1 MARHDIAQLK
11 ERLPLADLIGT
22 VVDLKKNGSELKG
35 LCPFHK
41 EKTPSFGVAFG
52 SGREFYYC
60 AGCGA
65 GGDHIQFIQDY
76 YQLEFPEAL
85 NRFAELA
92 GGGSALANDNVAQ
105 RHGKMKARKVDEWK
119 LAVAPRDEPA
129 PKKLGVRRGDDWTD
143 QPVVA
148 AWPYRDPDG
157 DLYAYACRVEFAKP
171 DGTIGKDVIPVC
183 WKTNTVTGEQK
194 WRQGALPEPRLL
206 YGTELLYA
214 APDANVILVEGE
226 KAADAGRRLLADY
239 PVVVLTWPGGC
250 KAVDKALW
258 KLLAGRKIVGW
269 PDCDSQAYA
278 DNHPQAGQLKPYD
291 EQPGMG
297 AMLRIAELTAK
308 HKAAM
313 RIVAVPHP
321 GGEWP
326 NGYDLADLEADGWTG
341 AQVMEYLKAHIATP
355 EQILDL
361 ARAADIAEP
370 MADDVP
376 LSSYEQYDVPANDND
391 LPLPDYH
398 YSEDEKRPTRPPE
411 QRPFRIL
418 GWDRGRAF
426 YLPDGIPQVTALA
439 PGQHTKLNLMQLAN
453 LLYWKDN
460 FPAEKRSGDGI
471 NWDLAA
477 DAIMQQAQRI
487 GIWDPELIRGRGA
500 WWDRGKWAV
509 HLGNR
514 VVLGT
519 PDGDAEEFNL
529 RDAPSSFVY
538 EAGKPIKLS
547 FSNPLANSDS
557 VKLVQI
563 CERLRWERPIS
574 GKLLA
579 GWVFLAPIC
588 GAIGWRPHIWITGGA
603 GSGKTTVMVDII
615 GRCLEGPAL
624 KVEGDTSEAGIRQ
637 ALLHDARPVVFDEFE
652 SERKK
657 AAERVEDVLA
667 MVTRASSETGADLL
681 KGGADGRAAS
691 FKTRAMFAFASI
703 GVNLRQHA
711 ARTRVTVLGLYG
723 EPETPESLAEFKE
736 MKTNLLD
743 TLTEEYIQKLQAR
756 AIRMIPVI
764 RHNAQVFAEAAALA
778 LKDRRM
784 GDQIGTLLA
793 GAYGL
798 HSTGMISREKAV
810 EWIERQDWDEVKE
823 TSEGNDEAMCLRHIL
838 SHIVRVEASQ
848 GGVKSRSVAELI
860 AKAVNFQGKD
870 MKSDYEI
877 SVEEAKGTL
886 LRIGI
891 YAGERQNDGVKVVRI
906 ASGHRE
912 MKRVLQDTSW
922 SESYPRT
929 LQRIQGAGKLD
940 ARKFGTVSFRC
951 TELLVA
957 DILG

>member
-11 ERLPLADLIGT
+11 DRLPLADLIGD
-22 VVDLKKNGSELKG
+22 VVDLKKNGKEFKG

-41 EKTPSFGVAFG
+41 EKTPSFGVFHA
-52 SGREFYYC
+52 SGREAYYC

-76 YQLEFPEAL
+76 WQLDFNEAL
-85 NRFAELA
+85 DRLAELA
-92 GGGSALANDNVAQ
+92 GGGTAVANDNAKQ
-105 RHGKMKARKVDEWK
+105 RHGKVKQFRAVEWK
-119 LAVAPRDEPA
+119 HGIAPAGAKPPSTLNVNRDGEWIEQ
-129 PKKLGVRRGDDWTD
+129 K
-143 QPVVA
+143 VVA
-148 AWPYRDPDG
+148 AWPYCDLDG
-157 DLYAYACRVEFAKP
+157 NVHAYTCRVEFKKP
-171 DGTIGKDVIPVC
+171 DGSIGKDVIPVC
-183 WKTNTVTGEQK
+183 WKTNTETGEQRFK
-194 WRQGALPEPRLL
+194 QGALPEPRML
-206 YGTELLYA
+206 YGLELIDVSDA
-214 APDANVILVEGE
+214 ARAANIILVEGE

-239 PVVVLTWPGGC
+239 PVIVMTWPGGC

-258 KLLAGRKIVGW
+258 MALTGRKIVGW

-278 DNHPQAGQLKPYD
+278 ENHPQAGQLKAYH

-297 AMLRIAELTAK
+297 AMLRIAELTA
-308 HKAAM
+308 ATSAGM
-313 RIVAVPHP
+313 RIVAVPRP

-341 AQVMEYLKAHIATP
+341 AQVMEYLKQHIATP
-355 EQILDL
+355 EQIIEMSTVVETDGPHIDDAPPLDHYENY
-361 ARAADIAEP
+361 DHQF
-370 MADDVP
+370 DD
-376 LSSYEQYDVPANDND
+376 PANDNA
-391 LPLPDYH
+391 PPAEEY
-398 YSEDEKRPTRPPE
+398 EPRPTRPPE

-439 PGQHTKLNLMQLAN
+439 PGQHTKLNLLQLAS

-460 FPAEKRSGDGI
+460 FQSEKRSGDGI

-477 DAIMQQAQRI
+477 DALIQQAQRI

-519 PDGDAEEFNL
+519 PDGQPEEFNL

-538 EAGKPIKLS
+538 EAGKPIKLA
-547 FSNPLANSDS
+547 FNDPLPNSES

-588 GAIGWRPHIWITGGA
+588 GAISWRPHVWITGGA

-615 GRCLEGPAL
+615 GRCLDGPAL

-723 EPETPESLAEFKE
+723 EPETPESLAEFKK

-743 TLTEEYIQKLQAR
+743 TLTETYIQQLQAR

-798 HSTGMISREKAV
+798 HSTGIISREKAV
-810 EWIERQDWDEVKE
+810 EWIERQNWDEITE

-838 SHIVRVEASQ
+838 SHIVRVETASA
-848 GGVKSRSVAELI
+848 GVKSRSVAELI
-860 AKAVNFQGKD
+860 AKAGGADGVR
-870 MKSDYEI
+870 DYEV
-877 SVEEAKGTL
+877 STDECKGTL
-886 LRIGI
+886 LRMGI
-891 YAGERQNDGVKVVRI
+891 MVGETQAGVKVVRI

-922 SESYPRT
+922 PESYPRT
-929 LQRIQGAGKLD
+929 LQRIKGAEKLA
-940 ARKFGTVSFRC
+940 ARKFGTVSYRC
-951 TELLVA
+951 TELRLEAVM
-957 DILG
+957 D

>member
-11 ERLPLADLIGT
+11 ERLPLADLIGD
-22 VVDLKKNGSELKG
+22 VVDLKKNGKEFKG

-41 EKTPSFGVAFG
+41 EKTPSFGVFYRD
-52 SGREFYYC
+52 GREGFFC
-60 AGCGA
+60 AGCGE
-65 GGDHIQFIQDY
+65 GGDHIEFIQKY
-76 YQLEFPEAL
+76 YQLDFPEAL
-85 NRFAELA
+85 DRFVELA
-92 GGGSALANDNVAQ
+92 GGMTATTNDNTPQ
-105 RHGKMKARKVDEWK
+105 RNGKAKQRPVNDWVPAIAPANVKAPSTLYVNRDGEWVEQK
-119 LAVAPRDEPA
+119 
-129 PKKLGVRRGDDWTD
+129 
-143 QPVVA
+143 VVA
-148 AWPYRDPDG
+148 AWPYRDLDG
-157 DLYAYACRVEFAKP
+157 NLLAYTCRVEHIKA
-171 DGTIGKDVIPVC
+171 DGSIGKDVIPVC

-194 WRQGALPEPRLL
+194 FKQGALAEPRLL
-206 YGTELLYA
+206 YGAELLA
-214 APDANVILVEGE
+214 AHPTHNIIMVEGE
-226 KAADAGRRLLADY
+226 KAADAGRRLLADF
-239 PVVVLTWPGGC
+239 PVIVMTWPGGC
-250 KAVDKALW
+250 KAVDKANW
-258 KLLAGRKIVGW
+258 ELLAGRKIVGW

-278 DNHPQAGQLKPYD
+278 ENHPQAGQLKAYD

-297 AMLRIAELTAK
+297 AMLRIAELTDK
-308 HKAAM
+308 HGATM
-313 RIVAVPHP
+313 RIVAIPGP

-341 AQVMEYLKAHIATP
+341 AQVMEYLKANIATP
-355 EQILDL
+355 EQILELSKAEDV
-361 ARAADIAEP
+361 AAP
-370 MADDVP
+370 MVDDVP
-376 LSSYEQYDVPANDND
+376 LEHYEEYDQHHGLPANDND
-391 LPLPDYH
+391 LPQARYDW
-398 YSEDEKRPTRPPE
+398 PTRPPE

-418 GWDRGRAF
+418 GWDRGRAY

-439 PGQHTKLNLMQLAN
+439 PGQHTKLNLLQLAS

-460 FPAEKRSGDGI
+460 FPAEKRSGDGT
-471 NWDLAA
+471 NWDMAA
-477 DAIMQQAQRI
+477 DALIQQAQRI

-519 PDGDAEEFNL
+519 PDGEPEEFNL

-547 FSNPLANSDS
+547 FNDPLGNSES

-588 GAIGWRPHIWITGGA
+588 GAISWRPHIWITGGA

-723 EPETPESLAEFKE
+723 EPETPESLAEFKQ

-743 TLTEEYIQKLQAR
+743 TLTENYIQQLQAR

-798 HSTGMISREKAV
+798 HSTGVISREKAV
-810 EWIERQDWDEVKE
+810 EWIERQNWDEITE
-823 TSEGNDEAMCLRHIL
+823 TTEGNDESMCLRHIL
-838 SHIVRVEASQ
+838 SHIVRVETAMH
-848 GGVKSRSVAELI
+848 GVKSRSVAELI
-860 AKAVNFQGKD
+860 AKAAALPNTKD
-870 MKSDYEI
+870 FEA
-877 SVEEAKGTL
+877 SVEECKSTL
-886 LRIGI
+886 LRMGI
-891 YAGERQNDGVKVVRI
+891 MVCERQQDNAKVIRI
-906 ASGHRE
+906 ASSHRE
-912 MKRVLQDTSW
+912 MKRVLQDTAW
-922 SESYPRT
+922 CESYPRT
-929 LQRIQGAGKLD
+929 LQRIQGAAKVES
-940 ARKFGTVSFRC
+940 RKIGNVSYRS

-957 DILG
+957 DVIG

>member
-1 MARHDIAQLK
+1 MARHDIASLK
-11 ERLPLADLIGT
+11 ERLPLADLIGD
-22 VVDLKKNGSELKG
+22 VVDLKKNGNEVKG

-41 EKTPSFGVAFG
+41 EKTPSFSVFFRD
-52 SGREFYYC
+52 GREGYYC

-76 YQLEFPEAL
+76 FHLEFPDAL

-92 GGGSALANDNVAQ
+92 GGGTSLVANDNAPQ
-105 RHGKMKARKVDEWK
+105 RHGKMKQFKVDEWK
-119 LAVAPRDEPA
+119 HAIAPANEPA
-129 PKKLGVRRGDDWTD
+129 PKVLHVNRDGEWIER
-143 QPVVA
+143 QVVA
-148 AWPYRDPDG
+148 AWPYRDLDG
-157 DLYAYACRVEFAKP
+157 NLHAYTCRVEFNKP
-171 DGTIGKDVIPVC
+171 DGSIGKDVIPVC
-183 WKTNTVTGEQK
+183 WKTNTATGEQRWK
-194 WRQGALPEPRLL
+194 QGALFEPRML
-206 YGTELLYA
+206 YGTEFIEA
-214 APDANVILVEGE
+214 SPDANIILVEGE

-239 PVVVLTWPGGC
+239 PFIVMTWPGGC

-258 KLLAGRKIVGW
+258 LTLHSRKIVGW

-278 DNHPQAGQLKPYD
+278 DNHPMAGQLKAYD

-297 AMLRIAELTAK
+297 AMLAIAGHVEK
-308 HKAAM
+308 HAAVM
-313 RIVAVPHP
+313 RIVEVPHP
-321 GGEWP
+321 GDDDCWP
-326 NGYDLADLEADGWTG
+326 NGYDFADLEADGWTG
-341 AQVMEYLKAHIATP
+341 EQVMQYLKDHLATP
-355 EQILDL
+355 DEI
-361 ARAADIAEP
+361 RASAVPVD
-370 MADDVP
+370 DVHQFHDVP
-376 LSSYEQYDVPANDND
+376 LEHYEEYDQHYDEPANDNA
-391 LPLPDYH
+391 PAPQRQ
-398 YSEDEKRPTRPPE
+398 ERPTRPPE
-411 QRPFRIL
+411 ERPFRIL

-426 YLPDGIPQVTALA
+426 YLPDGIPQVTALV
-439 PGQHTKLNLMQLAN
+439 PGQHTKLNLLQLAS

-460 FPAEKRSGDGI
+460 FPSEKRSGDGT
-471 NWDLAA
+471 NWDMAA
-477 DAIMQQAQRI
+477 DALIQQAQRI

-519 PDGDAEEFNL
+519 PDGEPEEFSL
-529 RDAPSSFVY
+529 RDAPSAFVY

-547 FSNPLANSDS
+547 FSDPLGNSDS

-615 GRCLEGPAL
+615 GRCLEGAAL

-723 EPETPESLAEFKE
+723 EPETPESLAEFKS

-743 TLTEEYIQKLQAR
+743 TLTENYIQQLQAR
-756 AIRMIPVI
+756 AIRMIPII

-798 HSTGMISREKAV
+798 HSSGVISREKAV
-810 EWIERQDWDEVKE
+810 EWIERQNWDEITE
-823 TSEGNDEAMCLRHIL
+823 TTEGNDEAMCLRHIL
-838 SHIVRVEASQ
+838 SHIVRVETAQ
-848 GGVKSRSVAELI
+848 GGPKSRSIAELL
-860 AKAVNFQGKD
+860 AKAAGLPETNEFEVSGTEC
-870 MKSDYEI
+870 KS
-877 SVEEAKGTL
+877 TL
-886 LRIGI
+886 LRMGI
-891 YAGERQNDGVKVVRI
+891 MLSKNAEQLPTIRI
-906 ASGHRE
+906 ASGHKE
-912 MKRVLQDTSW
+912 MKRVLAETSW

-929 LQRIQGAGKLD
+929 LQRLPGAEKLD
-940 ARKFGTVSFRC
+940 PRKFGNVSYRA
-951 TELLVA
+951 TELLISDV
-957 DILG
+957 LG

>member
-1 MARHDIAQLK
+1 MARHDIAKLK
-11 ERLPLADLIGT
+11 ERLPLADLIGD
-22 VVDLKKNGSELKG
+22 VVDLKKNGKEFKG

-41 EKTPSFGVAFG
+41 EKTPSFAVSFG

-65 GGDHIQFIQDY
+65 GGDHIQFIQEY
-76 YQLEFPEAL
+76 YQLDFPEAL
-85 NRFAELA
+85 ERFAELA
-92 GGGSALANDNVAQ
+92 GGGTAVANDNAKQ
-105 RHGKMKARKVDEWK
+105 RHGKVKQFKVDEWK
-119 LAVAPRDEPA
+119 HGVAPASAKPPTTLYVNRDGE
-129 PKKLGVRRGDDWTD
+129 WIE
-143 QPVVA
+143 QQVVA
-148 AWPYRDPDG
+148 AWPYKDLDG
-157 DLYAYACRVEFAKP
+157 NVLAYTCRVEFTKP
-171 DGTIGKDVIPVC
+171 DGSIGKDVIPVC
-183 WKTNTVTGEQK
+183 WKTNTATGEEK
-194 WRQGALPEPRLL
+194 FKQGALIEPRPL
-206 YGTELLYA
+206 YGMELIDVSDDARA
-214 APDANVILVEGE
+214 ANIILVEGE

-239 PVVVLTWPGGC
+239 PVIVMTWPGGC

-258 KLLAGRKIVGW
+258 MALTGRKIVGW

-278 DNHPQAGQLKPYD
+278 ENHPQAGQLKAYA

-297 AMLRIAELTAK
+297 AMMRIAQLTEQHGAT
-308 HKAAM
+308 M
-313 RIVAVPHP
+313 RIVAVPAP

-341 AQVMEYLKAHIATP
+341 EQVMAYLKENIATP
-355 EQILDL
+355 AEIFERSVAYAEQHQF
-361 ARAADIAEP
+361 EE
-370 MADDVP
+370 VP
-376 LSSYEQYDVPANDND
+376 LGEYEQYDHQFDDPANDNT
-391 LPLPDYH
+391 PPPR
-398 YSEDEKRPTRPPE
+398 EERPTRPPE

-426 YLPDGIPQVTALA
+426 YLPDGIPQVTALV
-439 PGQHTKLNLMQLAN
+439 PGQHTKLNLLQLAS

-460 FPAEKRSGDGI
+460 FPAEKRSGDGT
-471 NWDLAA
+471 NWDMAA
-477 DAIMQQAQRI
+477 DALIQQAQRI

-519 PDGDAEEFNL
+519 PDGEPEEFNL
-529 RDAPSSFVY
+529 RDAPSTFVY

-547 FSNPLANSDS
+547 FNDPLGNADS

-615 GRCLEGPAL
+615 GRCLDGPAL

-723 EPETPESLAEFKE
+723 EPETPESLAEFKL

-743 TLTEEYIQKLQAR
+743 TLTENYIQQLQAR

-798 HSTGMISREKAV
+798 HSTGVISREKAV
-810 EWIERQDWDEVKE
+810 EWIERQNWDEITE
-823 TSEGNDEAMCLRHIL
+823 TTEGNDEAMCLRHIL
-838 SHIVRVEASQ
+838 SHIVRVETAQ
-848 GGVKSRSVAELI
+848 HGVKSRSIAELV
-860 AKAVNFQGKD
+860 AKAAGLPGNK
-870 MKSDYEI
+870 DYEV
-877 SVEEAKGTL
+877 SGDECRGTL
-886 LRIGI
+886 LRMGI
-891 YAGERQNDGVKVVRI
+891 MATERDGVKVIRI

-912 MKRVLQDTSW
+912 MKRVLLETSW

-929 LQRIQGAGKLD
+929 LQRIKGAAKLD
-940 ARKFGTVSFRC
+940 ARKFGTVGYRC
-951 TELLVA
+951 TELAVA
-957 DILG
+957 DVMGD

>member
-1 MARHDIAQLK
+1 MARHDITKLK
-11 ERLPLADLIGT
+11 ERLPLADLIGD
-22 VVDLKKNGSELKG
+22 VVDLKKNGAEFKG

-41 EKTPSFGVAFG
+41 EKTPSFGVFYRD
-52 SGREFYYC
+52 GREGYYC

-65 GGDHIQFIQDY
+65 GGDHIEFIQQY
-76 YQLEFPEAL
+76 YQLDFTEAL
-85 NRFAELA
+85 DRFAELA
-92 GGGSALANDNVAQ
+92 GGASAATNDNAPQ
-105 RHGKMKARKVDEWK
+105 RNGKAKQRPVNDWVPAIAPANAKAPSTLYVNRDGEWVEQK
-119 LAVAPRDEPA
+119 
-129 PKKLGVRRGDDWTD
+129 
-143 QPVVA
+143 VVA
-148 AWPYRDPDG
+148 AWPYRDADG
-157 DLYAYACRVEFAKP
+157 NLHAYTCRVEHAKP
-171 DGTIGKDVIPVC
+171 DGSIGKDVIPVC
-183 WKTNTVTGEQK
+183 WKTNKTTGEQK
-194 WRQGALPEPRLL
+194 FKQGALPEPRLL
-206 YGTELLYA
+206 YGAELLA
-214 APDANVILVEGE
+214 ANPQHNIILVEGE
-226 KAADAGRRLLADY
+226 KAADAGRRLVEDAGV
-239 PVVVLTWPGGC
+239 PVLVLTWPGGC
-250 KAVDKALW
+250 KAVDKADW
-258 KLLAGRKIVGW
+258 SLLAGRKVVGW

-278 DNHPQAGQLKPYD
+278 DNHPQAGQLKEYD

-297 AMLRIAELTAK
+297 AMLAIAQRVQQHGAT
-308 HKAAM
+308 M
-313 RIVAVPHP
+313 RIVAVPGP
-321 GGEWP
+321 GGDWP

-341 AQVMEYLKAHIATP
+341 AQVMAYLKEKIATP
-355 EQILDL
+355 EQILDM
-361 ARAADIAEP
+361 AAAVPETAPLGDY
-370 MADDVP
+370 DD
-376 LSSYEQYDVPANDND
+376 YDLPANDND

-398 YSEDEKRPTRPPE
+398 YRDDERPTRPPE

-418 GWDRGRAF
+418 GWDRGRAY

-439 PGQHTKLNLMQLAN
+439 PGQHTKLNLLQLAS

-471 NWDLAA
+471 NWDMAA
-477 DAIMQQAQRI
+477 DALIQQAQRI

-519 PDGDAEEFNL
+519 PDGVAEEFTL

-547 FSNPLANSDS
+547 FNDPLGNSES

-588 GAIGWRPHIWITGGA
+588 GAISWRPHIWITGGA

-615 GRCLEGPAL
+615 GRCLDGPAL

-723 EPETPESLAEFKE
+723 EPETPESLAEFKQ

-743 TLTEEYIQKLQAR
+743 TLTENYIQQLQAR

-798 HSTGMISREKAV
+798 HSTGVISREKAV
-810 EWIERQDWDEVKE
+810 EWIERQNWDEITE
-823 TSEGNDEAMCLRHIL
+823 TTEGNDEAMCLRHIL
-838 SHIVRVEASQ
+838 SHIVRVETATV
-848 GGVKSRSVAELI
+848 GVKSRSVAELI
-860 AKAVNFQGKD
+860 AKAAALPGNK
-870 MKSDYEI
+870 DYEI
-877 SVEEAKGTL
+877 NGEEAKGTL
-886 LRIGI
+886 LRMGI
-891 YAGERQNDGVKVVRI
+891 MATDRDGVKVVRI
-906 ASGHRE
+906 ASGHKE
-912 MKRVLQDTSW
+912 IKRVLADTSW
-922 SESYPRT
+922 PESYPRT
-929 LQRIQGAGKLD
+929 LQRIKGAAKLD
-940 ARKFGTVSFRC
+940 ARKFGTVSYRC
-951 TELLVA
+951 TELAVG
-957 DILG
+957 DIMGD

>member
-1 MARHDIAQLK
+1 MARHDIAKLK
-11 ERLPLADLIGT
+11 ERLPLADLIGD
-22 VVDLKKNGSELKG
+22 VVDLKKNGTEFKG

-41 EKTPSFGVAFG
+41 EKTPSFGVFYRD
-52 SGREFYYC
+52 GREGFYC
-60 AGCGA
+60 AGCGE
-65 GGDHIQFIQDY
+65 GGDHIEFIQKY
-76 YQLEFPEAL
+76 YQMDFPEAL
-85 NRFAELA
+85 DRFAELA
-92 GGGSALANDNVAQ
+92 GGMSAATNDNTPQ
-105 RHGKMKARKVDEWK
+105 RNGKAKQRPVNDWVPAIAPDNAKAPTKLYVNRDGEWVEQK
-119 LAVAPRDEPA
+119 
-129 PKKLGVRRGDDWTD
+129 
-143 QPVVA
+143 VVA
-148 AWPYRDPDG
+148 AWPYRDAG
-157 DLYAYACRVEFAKP
+157 GSLHAYTCRVEHTKP
-171 DGTIGKDVIPVC
+171 DGSIGKDVIPVC
-183 WKTNTVTGEQK
+183 WKTNTATGEQK
-194 WRQGALPEPRLL
+194 FKQGALPEPRLL
-206 YGTELLYA
+206 YGAELLA
-214 APDANVILVEGE
+214 ANPQHNIILVEGE
-226 KAADAGRRLLADY
+226 KAADAGRRLLAGL
-239 PVVVLTWPGGC
+239 PVTVMTWPGGC
-250 KAVDKALW
+250 KAVDKAQW
-258 KLLAGRKIVGW
+258 QLLAGRKVVGW

-278 DNHPQAGQLKPYD
+278 ENHPQAGQLKAYD

-308 HKAAM
+308 HGATM
-313 RIVAVPHP
+313 RIVAVPLP
-321 GGEWP
+321 GHAQGWP

-341 AQVMEYLKAHIATP
+341 AMVMEYLKANIATP
-355 EQILDL
+355 EQI
-361 ARAADIAEP
+361 RETAAAPVPDE
-370 MADDVP
+370 VP
-376 LSSYEQYDVPANDND
+376 LADYDQFDYEAAANDND

-398 YSEDEKRPTRPPE
+398 YRDDERPTRPPE

-418 GWDRGRAF
+418 GWDRGRAY

-439 PGQHTKLNLMQLAN
+439 PGQHTKLNLLQLAS

-471 NWDLAA
+471 NWDMAA
-477 DAIMQQAQRI
+477 DALIQQAQRI

-519 PDGDAEEFNL
+519 PDGEPEEFNL
-529 RDAPSSFVY
+529 RDAPSSYVY

-547 FSNPLANSDS
+547 FNDPLGNSES

-615 GRCLEGPAL
+615 GRCLDGPAL

-723 EPETPESLAEFKE
+723 EPETPESLAEFKQ

-743 TLTEEYIQKLQAR
+743 TLTENYIQQLQAR
-756 AIRMIPVI
+756 AIRMIPTI

-798 HSTGMISREKAV
+798 HSTGVISREKAV
-810 EWIERQDWDEVKE
+810 EWIERQDWDEITE
-823 TSEGNDEAMCLRHIL
+823 TTEGNDEAMCLRHIL
-838 SHIVRVEASQ
+838 SHIVRVETATV
-848 GGVKSRSVAELI
+848 GVKSRSIAELI
-860 AKAVNFQGKD
+860 AKAAEVPNVK
-870 MKSDYEI
+870 DYEI
-877 SVEEAKGTL
+877 TIEEAKGTL
-886 LRIGI
+886 MRIGI
-891 YAGERQNDGVKVVRI
+891 MVGDRQDRVKVIRI

-912 MKRVLQDTSW
+912 MKRVLADTSW
-922 SESYPRT
+922 PESYPRT
-929 LQRIQGAGKLD
+929 LQRIAGATKLD
-940 ARKFGTVSFRC
+940 PRKFGTVSYRC
-951 TELLVA
+951 TELLVS
-957 DILG
+957 DVIG

>member
-1 MARHDIAQLK
+1 MARHDIQQLK
-11 ERLPLADLIGT
+11 ANLPLADLIGS
-22 VVDLKKNGSELKG
+22 VVDLKKNGVEFKG

-41 EKTPSFGVAFG
+41 EKTASFGVFFRDN
-52 SGREFYYC
+52 REGYYC

-65 GGDHIQFIQDY
+65 GGDHLQFIQDY
-76 YQLEFPEAL
+76 WQLDFVEAL
-85 NRFAELA
+85 DRFAELA
-92 GGGSALANDNVAQ
+92 GGASAVANDNAKQ
-105 RHGKMKARKVDEWK
+105 RHGHAKQVKVDDWKRGIAPANAKAPSTLYANRDGEWIEQK
-119 LAVAPRDEPA
+119 
-129 PKKLGVRRGDDWTD
+129 
-143 QPVVA
+143 VVA
-148 AWPYRDPDG
+148 AWPYRDWEG
-157 DLYAYACRVEFAKP
+157 NLHAYTCRVEHQKP
-171 DGTIGKDVIPVC
+171 DGSIGKDVIPVC
-183 WKTNTVTGEQK
+183 WKINSTTGEMK
-194 WRQGALPEPRLL
+194 FKQGALAEPRLL
-206 YGTELLYA
+206 YGCELLEGS
-214 APDANVILVEGE
+214 PSANIILVEGE
-226 KAADAGRRLLADY
+226 KAADAGRRLLADF
-239 PVVVLTWPGGC
+239 PVIVMTWPGGC
-250 KAVDKALW
+250 KAVDKAQW
-258 KLLAGRKIVGW
+258 DLLTSRKIVGW

-278 DNHPQAGQLKPYD
+278 ENHPQAGVLKAYA
-291 EQPGMG
+291 EQPGMA
-297 AMLRIAELTAK
+297 AMLRIAELTQK
-308 HKAAM
+308 HGATM
-313 RIVAVPHP
+313 RIVAVPGP

-341 AQVMEYLKAHIATP
+341 AEVMEYLKQNIATP
-355 EQILDL
+355 EQILE
-361 ARAADIAEP
+361 RSMVPDIQVPP
-370 MADDVP
+370 MDDAPP
-376 LSSYEQYDVPANDND
+376 LEHYEGYDQHFEDPANDNE
-391 LPLPDYH
+391 PPAR
-398 YSEDEKRPTRPPE
+398 EVRPTRPPE

-426 YLPDGIPQVTALA
+426 YLPDGIPQVTAMA
-439 PGQHTKLNLMQLAN
+439 PGQHTKLNLLQLAS
-453 LLYWKDN
+453 LIYWKDN
-460 FPAEKRSGDGI
+460 FPAEKRSGDGT
-471 NWDLAA
+471 NWDMAA
-477 DAIMQQAQRI
+477 DALIQQAQRI

-519 PDGDAEEFNL
+519 PDGEPEEFNL
-529 RDAPSSFVY
+529 RDAPSTFVY

-547 FSNPLANSDS
+547 FNDPLGNGES

-615 GRCLEGPAL
+615 GRCLDGPAL

-723 EPETPESLAEFKE
+723 EPETPESLAEFKK

-743 TLTEEYIQKLQAR
+743 TLTEDYIQQLQAR

-798 HSTGMISREKAV
+798 HSTGVISREKAV
-810 EWIERQDWDEVKE
+810 EWIERQNWDEITE
-823 TSEGNDEAMCLRHIL
+823 TTEGNDEAMCLRHIL
-838 SHIVRVEASQ
+838 SHIVRVETAQ
-848 GGVKSRSVAELI
+848 HGVKSRSIAELV
-860 AKAVNFQGKD
+860 AKGAGLQGNK
-870 MKSDYEI
+870 DYEI
-877 SVEEAKGTL
+877 SGDEARGTL

-891 YAGERQNDGVKVVRI
+891 MTTERDGVKVIRI

-912 MKRVLQDTSW
+912 MKRVLAETSW

-929 LQRIQGAGKLD
+929 LQRIKGAAKLD
-940 ARKFGTVSFRC
+940 ARKFGTVSYRC
-951 TELLVA
+951 TELAVA
-957 DILG
+957 DVMGD

>member
-11 ERLPLADLIGT
+11 ERLPLADLIGD
-22 VVDLKKNGSELKG
+22 VVTLKKNGSEFKG

-41 EKTPSFGVAFG
+41 EKTPSFGVFFRDN
-52 SGREFYYC
+52 REGYYC

-76 YQLEFPEAL
+76 YQLDFPEAL
-85 NRFAELA
+85 ERFAQLA
-92 GGGSALANDNVAQ
+92 GGSAAVTNDNAPQ
-105 RHGKMKARKVDEWK
+105 RLGKAKQRRDSDW
-119 LAVAPRDEPA
+119 APAMPPMDEPA
-129 PKKLGVRRGDDWTD
+129 PRTLRVRRDDDWSD
-143 QPVVA
+143 AEVVS
-148 AWPYRDPDG
+148 AWPYRDLEG
-157 DLYAYACRVEFAKP
+157 NLHAYTCRVEHTKA
-171 DGTIGKDVIPVC
+171 DGSIGKDVIPVC
-183 WKTNTVTGEQK
+183 WSTNTTTGEQRWK
-194 WRQGALPEPRLL
+194 QGALSEPRLL
-206 YGTELLYA
+206 YGTELL
-214 APDANVILVEGE
+214 DANPDHNIILVEGE
-226 KAADAGRRLLADY
+226 KAADAGRRLLAFF
-239 PVVVLTWPGGC
+239 PVLVLTWPGGC

-258 KLLAGRKIVGW
+258 ELLSGRKVVGW

-278 DNHPQAGQLKPYD
+278 DNHHQAGQLKTYV
-291 EQPGMG
+291 EQPGMA
-297 AMLRIAELTAK
+297 AMLAIAERVEK
-308 HKAAM
+308 HGATM
-313 RIVAVPHP
+313 RIVAVPQP

-341 AQVMEYLKAHIATP
+341 AQVMDYLKANIATP
-355 EQILDL
+355 DEI
-361 ARAADIAEP
+361 RAAAVAAAEP
-370 MADDVP
+370 QFDDVP
-376 LSSYEQYDVPANDND
+376 LEHYEEYDQHYDLPANDND
-391 LPLPDYH
+391 LPPARE
-398 YSEDEKRPTRPPE
+398 SERPTRPPE

-426 YLPDGIPQVTALA
+426 YLPDGIPQVTALV
-439 PGQHTKLNLMQLAN
+439 PGQHTKLSLMQLAS
-453 LLYWKDN
+453 LQYWKDN
-460 FPAEKRSGDGI
+460 FPSEKRSGDGT

-477 DAIMQQAQRI
+477 DALMQQAQRI

-519 PDGDAEEFNL
+519 PDGEPEEFNL

-547 FSNPLANSDS
+547 FNDPLGNSES

-615 GRCLEGPAL
+615 GRCLDGPAL

-723 EPETPESLAEFKE
+723 EPETPESLAEFKQ

-743 TLTEEYIQKLQAR
+743 TLTENYIQQLQAR
-756 AIRMIPVI
+756 AIRMIPII

-798 HSTGMISREKAV
+798 HSTGKISREKAV
-810 EWIERQDWDEVKE
+810 EWIERQNWDEVTE
-823 TSEGNDEAMCLRHIL
+823 TAEGNDEAMCLRHIL
-838 SHIVRVEASQ
+838 SHIVRVETAQ
-848 GGVKSRSVAELI
+848 QGVKSRSVAELV
-860 AKAVNFQGKD
+860 AKAGDVQSRAK
-870 MKSDYEI
+870 DYEVSI
-877 SVEEAKGTL
+877 DEAKGTL
-886 LRIGI
+886 LRMGI
-891 YAGERQNDGVKVVRI
+891 MVGARQDGVNVMRI

-912 MKRVLQDTSW
+912 LKRVLADTSW

-929 LQRIQGAGKLD
+929 LQRITGAGKLD
-940 ARKFGTVSFRC
+940 PRKFGTVSYRC
-951 TELLVA
+951 TELLVS
-957 DILG
+957 DVVG

>member
-1 MARHDIAQLK
+1 MARHDIQQLK
-11 ERLPLADLIGT
+11 ERLPLADLIGD
-22 VVDLKKNGSELKG
+22 VVDLKKNGTEFKG

-41 EKTPSFGVAFG
+41 EKTASFGVFYRD
-52 SGREFYYC
+52 GREGYYC

-65 GGDHIQFIQDY
+65 GGDHLEFIQQY
-76 YQLEFPEAL
+76 YQLEFTEAL
-85 NRFAELA
+85 DRFAELA
-92 GGGSALANDNVAQ
+92 GGSSAVANDNAPQ
-105 RHGKMKARKVDEWK
+105 RKGKAKQRPVNDWVPAIAPASAKAPATLYVNRDSEWIEQK
-119 LAVAPRDEPA
+119 
-129 PKKLGVRRGDDWTD
+129 
-143 QPVVA
+143 VVA
-148 AWPYRDPDG
+148 AWPYRDTQG
-157 DLYAYACRVEFAKP
+157 NLHAYTCRVEHTKA
-171 DGTIGKDVIPVC
+171 DGSIGKDVIPVC
-183 WKTNTVTGEQK
+183 WKTNTTTGEQK
-194 WRQGALPEPRLL
+194 FKQGALAEPRLL
-206 YGTELLYA
+206 YGAELLA
-214 APDANVILVEGE
+214 AHPTHNIIKVEGE
-226 KAADAGRRLLADY
+226 KAADAGRRLLADF
-239 PVVVLTWPGGC
+239 PVIVMTWPGGC
-250 KAVDKALW
+250 KAVDKANW
-258 KLLAGRKIVGW
+258 ELLAGRKIVGW

-278 DNHPQAGQLKPYD
+278 ENHPQAGELKPYD

-297 AMLRIAELTAK
+297 AMLRIAELTEK
-308 HKAAM
+308 HGATM
-313 RIVAVPHP
+313 RIVAVPQP

-326 NGYDLADLEADGWTG
+326 NGHDLADLEAEGWTG
-341 AQVMEYLKAHIATP
+341 AEVMQYLKEHIATP
-355 EQILDL
+355 DEI
-361 ARAADIAEP
+361 RAAAVP
-370 MADDVP
+370 AADTQFDEVP
-376 LSSYEQYDVPANDND
+376 LEHYEEYDQHYDLPANDND
-391 LPLPDYH
+391 LPPVR
-398 YSEDEKRPTRPPE
+398 DERPTRPAE

-439 PGQHTKLNLMQLAN
+439 PGQHTKLNLLQLAS

-471 NWDLAA
+471 NWDMAA
-477 DAIMQQAQRI
+477 DALIQQAQRI

-519 PDGDAEEFNL
+519 PDGQPEEFNL

-547 FSNPLANSDS
+547 FNDPLGNSES

-588 GAIGWRPHIWITGGA
+588 GAISWRPHIWITGGA

-723 EPETPESLAEFKE
+723 EPETPESLAEFKQ

-743 TLTEEYIQKLQAR
+743 TLTENYIQQLQAR

-798 HSTGMISREKAV
+798 HSTGVISREKAV
-810 EWIERQDWDEVKE
+810 EWIERQNWDEITE
-823 TSEGNDEAMCLRHIL
+823 TTEGNDEAMCLRHIL
-838 SHIVRVEASQ
+838 SHIVKVETATV
-848 GGVKSRSVAELI
+848 GVKSRSIAELI
-860 AKAVNFQGKD
+860 AKAAEQPNVK
-870 MKSDYEI
+870 DYE
-877 SVEEAKGTL
+877 VTGEEAKGTL
-886 LRIGI
+886 MRIGI
-891 YAGERQNDGVKVVRI
+891 MVGDRQDKVKVVRI

-922 SESYPRT
+922 PESYPRT
-929 LQRIQGAGKLD
+929 LQRINGATKLEP
-940 ARKFGTVSFRC
+940 RKFGTVSYRC

-957 DILG
+957 DVLG

>member
-1 MARHDIAQLK
+1 MARHDIAKLK
-11 ERLPLADLIGT
+11 ERLPLADLIGD
-22 VVDLKKNGSELKG
+22 VVDLKKNGTEFKG

-41 EKTPSFGVAFG
+41 EKTPSFGVFYRD
-52 SGREFYYC
+52 GREGFYC
-60 AGCGA
+60 AGCGE
-65 GGDHIQFIQDY
+65 GGDHIEFIQKY
-76 YQLEFPEAL
+76 YQLDFSEAL
-85 NRFAELA
+85 DRFAQLA
-92 GGGSALANDNVAQ
+92 GGTAATTNDNTPQ
-105 RHGKMKARKVDEWK
+105 RNGKAKQRPVNDWVPAIAPASAKAPTTLYVNRDGEWVEQK
-119 LAVAPRDEPA
+119 
-129 PKKLGVRRGDDWTD
+129 
-143 QPVVA
+143 VVA
-148 AWPYRDPDG
+148 AWPYRDVEG
-157 DLYAYACRVEFAKP
+157 NLHAYTCRVEHTKP
-171 DGTIGKDVIPVC
+171 DGSIGKDVIPVC
-183 WKTNTVTGEQK
+183 WKTNTTTGEQK
-194 WRQGALPEPRLL
+194 FKQGALPEPRLL
-206 YGTELLYA
+206 YGAELLSA
-214 APDANVILVEGE
+214 NPQHNVILVEGE
-226 KAADAGRRLLADY
+226 KAADAGRRLLAGL
-239 PVVVLTWPGGC
+239 PVTVMTWPGGC
-250 KAVDKALW
+250 KAVDKAQW
-258 KLLAGRKIVGW
+258 QLLAGRKVVGW

-278 DNHPQAGQLKPYD
+278 ENHPQAGQLKAYD

-297 AMLRIAELTAK
+297 AMLRIAELTSK
-308 HKAAM
+308 HGATM
-313 RIVAVPHP
+313 RIVAVPLP
-321 GGEWP
+321 GQPQGWP

-341 AQVMEYLKAHIATP
+341 AMVMEYLKANIATP
-355 EQILDL
+355 EQI
-361 ARAADIAEP
+361 RETAAAPVPDE
-370 MADDVP
+370 VP
-376 LSSYEQYDVPANDND
+376 LADYDQFDYDAAANDND

-398 YSEDEKRPTRPPE
+398 YREDEGRPTRPPE

-418 GWDRGRAF
+418 GWDRGRAY
-426 YLPDGIPQVTALA
+426 YLPDGIPQVTAMA
-439 PGQHTKLNLMQLAN
+439 PGQHTKLNLLQLAS

-477 DAIMQQAQRI
+477 DALIQQAQRI

-519 PDGDAEEFNL
+519 PDGEPEEFSL

-547 FSNPLANSDS
+547 FNDPLGNSES

-723 EPETPESLAEFKE
+723 EPETPESLAEFKQ

-743 TLTEEYIQKLQAR
+743 TLTENYIQQLQAR

-798 HSTGMISREKAV
+798 HSTGVISREKAV
-810 EWIERQDWDEVKE
+810 EWIERQNWDEITE
-823 TSEGNDEAMCLRHIL
+823 TTEGNDEAMCLRHIL
-838 SHIVRVEASQ
+838 SHIVRVETATV
-848 GGVKSRSVAELI
+848 GVKSRSVAELI
-860 AKAVNFQGKD
+860 AKAAALPGNK
-870 MKSDYEI
+870 DYEI
-877 SVEEAKGTL
+877 NGEEAKGTL
-886 LRIGI
+886 LRMGI
-891 YAGERQNDGVKVVRI
+891 MATDRDGVRVVRI
-906 ASGHRE
+906 ASGHKE
-912 MKRVLQDTSW
+912 IKRVLADTSW
-922 SESYPRT
+922 PESYPRT
-929 LQRIQGAGKLD
+929 LQRIKGAAKLD
-940 ARKFGTVSFRC
+940 SRKFGTVSYRC
-951 TELLVA
+951 TELAVE
-957 DILG
+957 DIMGD